1 MLERVKNYAVLWVV
15 PEPHFCNSLCK
26 SLFSQSNLTSRRKVK
41 SKWTP
46 WSNGNFHMRSTMN
59 IVACT
64 DLKCQ
69 KDTGWDIVMLS
80 CVFYIYIYIIFI
92 NFFFSAAGCTYPIE
106 ERTKEFSRST
116 DFQLFWSFSSK
127 TALNTSINQLK
138 SWQKHAS
145 SRHGLHLLV
154 TSISHA
160 TIRKQYYIWA
170 SK

>member
-80 CVFYIYIYIIFI
+80 CVFYIYIYYFYQH
-92 NFFFSAAGCTYPIE
+92 FFFSSWLYIPYWRENKRIF
-106 ERTKEFSRST
+106 KIHWLST
-116 DFQLFWSFSSK
+116 LLKFLFQ
-127 TALNTSINQLK
+127 NSI
-138 SWQKHAS
+138 KHI
-145 SRHGLHLLV
+145 H
-154 TSISHA
+154 
-160 TIRKQYYIWA
+160 
-170 SK
+170 

>member
-1 MLERVKNYAVLWVV
+1 MSHISATVSVSHCFHSQIWHQGERWRVNGRPDLMATFTWGQPWILLHAQIWSV
-15 PEPHFCNSLCK
+15 
-26 SLFSQSNLTSRRKVK
+26 RK
-41 SKWTP
+41 
-46 WSNGNFHMRSTMN
+46 
-59 IVACT
+59 IQ
-64 DLKCQ
+64 DE
-69 KDTGWDIVMLS
+69 ILS
-80 CVFYIYIYIIFI
+80 CLAVFFIYIYIIFI

-145 SRHGLHLLV
+145 SRHGPHLLV